1 MKTNGWTR
9 KWDDTQK
16 VPFAFKGNQWVG
28 YDDKQSVQ
36 IKLDYVKSNNL
47 GGVMFWSIETDD
59 FANLCGTGNY
69 PLITLAKNAMVRNF
83 KSLVCNLKF
92 IFHSSMTHQ
101 DFWNILVFLLST
113 ICQTL
118 VKTSLNIRVN
128 FHSLKLNLSSLFT
141 WENSCF
147 ASD

>member
-16 VPFAFKGNQWVG
+16 VPYAFKGNQWVG
-28 YDDKQSVQ
+28 YDDNQSVQ

-83 KSLVCNLKF
+83 KSLICNLKINSF
-92 IFHSSMTHQ
+92 TALRCTKIFGIFWYSSC
-101 DFWNILVFLLST
+101 LPPAKSP
-113 ICQTL
+113 
-118 VKTSLNIRVN
+118 
-128 FHSLKLNLSSLFT
+128 
-141 WENSCF
+141 
-147 ASD
+147 